1 MLDRCDRD
9 GLPAY
14 LEATST
20 RNRDLYLRLGFAVLE
35 QMELPG
41 GGPLVW
47 RMWRGPA
54 PAADGP
60 ENAGRRRPQ
69 GSVAVGLDC
78 REAMQEMVIYG
89 VSFDMVGKQPIV
101 LLKTRDGNKFL
112 PIWIGHPGGR
122 RDPDEAAGSQHA
134 APDDP

>member
-1 MLDRCDRD
+1 MSPRRQGEGIRSALLKPVLDRLDRD

-20 RNRDLYLRLGFAVLE
+20 RNRDLYLRPGFAVLE

-54 PAADGP
+54 
-60 ENAGRRRPQ
+60 
-69 GSVAVGLDC
+69 
-78 REAMQEMVIYG
+78 
-89 VSFDMVGKQPIV
+89 
-101 LLKTRDGNKFL
+101 
-112 PIWIGHPGGR
+112 GG
-122 RDPDEAAGSQHA
+122 
-134 APDDP
+134 